1 MGGEWDEGLPK
12 KNYIH
17 DVEYADK
24 EVDYVHRKYINE
36 YDDDDAD
43 DDVND
48 VNNHVNE
55 CVVC

>member
-1 MGGEWDEGLPK
+1 MGGEWDEGLTK
-12 KNYIH
+12 KNYEH
-17 DVEYADK
+17 DVEYADE
-24 EVDYVHRKYINE
+24 EVDDVKRCVNV

>member
-1 MGGEWDEGLPK
+1 MAGEWDEGLPK
-12 KNYIH
+12 KNYDH
-17 DVEYADK
+17 DVEDADE
-24 EVDYVHRKYINE
+24 EVDDVNRKYINE
-36 YDDDDAD
+36 YDDADAD

>member
-1 MGGEWDEGLPK
+1 MKDSRRKITIMMLKMPMK
-12 KNYIH
+12 RVD
-17 DVEYADK
+17 DVN
-24 EVDYVHRKYINE
+24 RKYINE
-36 YDDDDAD
+36 HDDDDAD

>member
-1 MGGEWDEGLPK
+1 MGVEWDEGLTK
-12 KNYIH
+12 KNYEH
-17 DVEYADK
+17 DVKYADE
-24 EVDYVHRKYINE
+24 EVDDVKRCVNV

>member
-12 KNYIH
+12 KNYDH

-24 EVDYVHRKYINE
+24 EVDDVNKYVNE
-36 YDDDDAD
+36 YDDDNADGDA
-43 DDVND
+43 ND
-48 VNNHVNE
+48 ANNHVNE

>member
-1 MGGEWDEGLPK
+1 MGVEWDEGFLK
-12 KNYIH
+12 KNYDH

-24 EVDYVHRKYINE
+24 EVDDVNRYVNE
-36 YDDDDAD
+36 LDDDDAD

>member
-1 MGGEWDEGLPK
+1 MAGEWDEGLPK
-12 KNYIH
+12 KNYDH

-24 EVDYVHRKYINE
+24 EVNAVNRYIDE
-36 YDDDDAD
+36 YDDDDGD

>member
-12 KNYIH
+12 KNYDH
-17 DVEYADK
+17 GVEDADK
-24 EVDYVHRKYINE
+24 EVDDVNRYIDE
-36 YDDDDAD
+36 YDDDDTD

>member
-1 MGGEWDEGLPK
+1 MEWDEGLTK
-12 KNYIH
+12 KNYEH
-17 DVEYADK
+17 DVEYADE
-24 EVDYVHRKYINE
+24 EVDDVKRCVNV

>member
-1 MGGEWDEGLPK
+1 MGEEQDEGLPK
-12 KNYIH
+12 KNYDH
-17 DVEYADK
+17 DVEDADK
-24 EVDYVHRKYINE
+24 EVDDVNRYVNE
-36 YDDDDAD
+36 LDDDDAD